1 MNRNDVKDHFRTVPL
16 FKELS
21 ETELDPFIEI
31 SSCRIYNPRSI
42 VFMQEDT
49 LDRVFFIHS
58 GTVKIYKTDH
68 TGKEQI
74 VSVLQAGEMFPHAGF
89 FRGGDFPA
97 NAEIVE
103 KAQLIVTPIKEF
115 ENILILHP
123 ELCIKLFRVLG
134 EKIIDLHDRL
144 EEKIL
149 NNTYEQ
155 VIKLLIRLS
164 KTNGHKTGDYYTI
177 TTQFTNRELANM
189 IGTTR
194 ETVSRTLNQLK
205 KRNLLKIDDKE
216 YYIIHPATLEREIII

>member
-1 MNRNDVKDHFRTVPL
+1 MNRNEIKDHFRTVPL

-21 ETELDPFIEI
+21 ESELDPFIEI

-42 VFMQEDT
+42 VFMQGDK

-58 GTVKIYKTDH
+58 GTVKIYKMDQS
-68 TGKEQI
+68 GKEQI
-74 VSVLQAGEMFPHAGF
+74 VSVLQSGEMFPHAGF

-115 ENILILHP
+115 ENILILYP

-164 KTNGHKTGDYYTI
+164 KTNGRQSGDHFI
-177 TTQFTNRELANM
+177 LTTHFTNRELAKM

-205 KRNLLKIDDKE
+205 KQNLLKIDEKG
-216 YYIIHPATLEREIII
+216 YYIIHPATLERDLIV